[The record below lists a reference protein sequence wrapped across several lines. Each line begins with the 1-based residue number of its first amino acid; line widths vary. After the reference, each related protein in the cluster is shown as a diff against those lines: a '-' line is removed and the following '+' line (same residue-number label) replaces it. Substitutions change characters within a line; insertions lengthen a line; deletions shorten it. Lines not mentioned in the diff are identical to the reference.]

1 MRGTEMA
8 KRMMR
13 MGIFLT
19 MLAGVLP
26 GRAEAGSFFP
36 AGSGETLAGDVRPDY
51 VYRKERLP
59 SPTDDGFLSSVSD
72 LFNGAEEQP
81 PPPLPA
87 ELATELKLKVR
98 ELSRQL
104 LEQTV
109 DPFDD
114 DYRVIVSTFVDLNRL
129 YRTSGLGRVIGEQL
143 IGELQ
148 RAGIDVVEVRLSPS
162 LQIEQGYGEY
172 SLSRDMLQLSYAHDA
187 QAVVA
192 GTYIIRDGQVM
203 VNARMLNQGDGL
215 VLASAGVVFEE
226 NDFVRALVKDEGMP
240 PREGKSVRFRD
251 FGETR

>member
-8 KRMMR
+8 KRTLR
-13 MGIFLT
+13 MGLFLG
-19 MLAGVLP
+19 MLAGVLL
-26 GRAEAGSFFP
+26 GRVEAGTSFLP
-36 AGSGETLAGDVRPDY
+36 GNGETLTGGVSPDY
-51 VYRKERLP
+51 VYRKERP
-59 SPTDDGFLSSVSD
+59 SAPADEGFLSSVSN
-72 LFNGAEEQP
+72 FFTGAEEQL

-104 LEQTV
+104 LEQTAE
-109 DPFDD
+109 PFDD
-114 DYRVIVSTFVDLNRL
+114 DYRVIVSTFVNLNRL
-129 YRTSGLGRVIGEQL
+129 YRTSGLGRIIGEQL

-148 RAGIDVVEVRLSPS
+148 RAGIDVVEVRLTPS

-240 PREGKSVRFRD
+240 PREGKTVRFRE
-251 FGETR
+251 FGEMR